1 MMRHNLPAD
10 AWTKSSYSGDNGGQC
25 LEKQMMADGCVAAG
39 DSKNRELGAH
49 AFRQSVWQEFVTAA
63 AEGTL

>member
-1 MMRHNLPAD
+1 MERQ
-10 AWTKSSYSGDNGGQC
+10 TT
-25 LEKQMMADGCVAAG
+25 ADGRVAAG

-49 AFRQSVWQEFVTAA
+49 TFRPSVWQEFVTAA